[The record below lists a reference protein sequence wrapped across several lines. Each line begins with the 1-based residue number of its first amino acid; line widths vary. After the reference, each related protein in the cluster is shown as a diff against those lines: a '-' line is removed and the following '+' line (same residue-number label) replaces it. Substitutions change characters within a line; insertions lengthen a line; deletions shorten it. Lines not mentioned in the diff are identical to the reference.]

1 MLEFFRTITSRRN
14 EDGASAVEYGLLVA
28 GIAALIVA
36 VVFVF
41 GGVIKDSFK
50 GTCNRMARASATAAS
65 TTCDCTVAELG
76 PTFHRSAPGPASPH
90 LLINTNHLRDHERR
104 AVGGSSAGVTEH
116 RAPTT
121 GGW

>member
-50 GTCNRMARASATAAS
+50 GTCNRVSQGSS
-65 TTCDCTVAELG
+65 TTPSTAC
-76 PTFHRSAPGPASPH
+76 
-90 LLINTNHLRDHERR
+90 N
-104 AVGGSSAGVTEH
+104 
-116 RAPTT
+116 
-121 GGW
+121 

>member
-41 GGVIKDSFK
+41 GGVIKDAFK
-50 GTCNRMARASATAAS
+50 GTCNRW
-65 TTCDCTVAELG
+65 
-76 PTFHRSAPGPASPH
+76 PGS
-90 LLINTNHLRDHERR
+90 
-104 AVGGSSAGVTEH
+104 
-116 RAPTT
+116 RAPPPAPLQLT
-121 GGW
+121 